1 MQLLRENT
9 VTTDNMTTNNLILKF
24 HKAYHLPYNIGIIL
38 VFT

>member
-1 MQLLRENT
+1 MQLLRENN

-24 HKAYHLPYNIGIIL
+24 HKTDHLPYNIGIIL